1 MQLVSHNQLKDI
13 SSKYDPSRV
22 NLYAI
27 AFVREFY
34 EENKRGY
41 GKKEE
46 EKMPSQMQ
54 HRRDRI
60 GWSADNGAIN
70 LLCVFMVLRVLKG
83 MQSHQLVYLYFRLYI
98 CLYFEKRS
106 TAQTRDITFQRESEV
121 FEKATQKFE
130 RHKNTAVVQVSILHL
145 DVIKTCRC
153 FYLQTL

>member
-46 EKMPSQMQ
+46 EKMPSQM
-54 HRRDRI
+54 
-60 GWSADNGAIN
+60 
-70 LLCVFMVLRVLKG
+70 
-83 MQSHQLVYLYFRLYI
+83 
-98 CLYFEKRS
+98 
-106 TAQTRDITFQRESEV
+106 
-121 FEKATQKFE
+121 
-130 RHKNTAVVQVSILHL
+130 
-145 DVIKTCRC
+145 
-153 FYLQTL
+153 